1 MITVVG
7 GTGRLGRLV
16 VDELVAAGTPVRVVA
31 RHEQEVP
38 AGVDFV
44 AADVRD
50 ASALPAAVA
59 GSEVVVSAVNGL
71 DPAAGQSPA
80 QVDRD
85 GNRHLIAATRDA
97 GARLVLM
104 SIIGARADHP
114 IEITRMKAAAEQTV
128 RDTEGLEWT
137 IVRASLFAELWRDL
151 LRQTAARSGRP
162 TVFGRGR
169 NPMNVVS
176 VADVAAA
183 VARAALD
190 PALRGRVIEVGGPR
204 NVTLDELATWATGS
218 TRRATSRAGCCGS
231 APWSPPRSGRRSRG
245 SCGSRW
251 RWTPPISRSIR
262 RPPERSIR
270 GCPAT
275 TSSGPWRPRAE
286 RPTAAR
292 GRSRLRPAGVPSGN
306 RAAVRRRAPGSA
318 RA

>member
-50 ASALPAAVA
+50 ASALPAAVV

-71 DPAAGQSPA
+71 DPTAGQSPA

-85 GNRHLIAATRDA
+85 GNGHLVAATRDA

-218 TRRATSRAGCCGS
+218 TRPRHIPRGMLRIGAVVAT
-231 APWSPPRSGRRSRG
+231 
-245 SCGSRW
+245 
-251 RWTPPISRSIR
+251 PI
-262 RPPERSIR
+262 
-270 GCPAT
+270 
-275 TSSGPWRPRAE
+275 
-286 RPTAAR
+286 
-292 GRSRLRPAGVPSGN
+292 RPAIARLMRQSLAMDTADLTFDP
-306 RAAVRRRAPGSA
+306 ASA
-318 RA
+318 RAEHPWLPCHDVVGAVATTG